1 MSSSRKTTP
10 KGSERFDLR
19 LEAPVKARLTEAAT
33 KAGFATVSAYV
44 RHILMRE
51 VDSQST
57 GRQIDDMEH
66 KAIATIDRLS
76 REVHQLRIQHMATW
90 SLVDALTK
98 AFFTCVPEPPPPQ
111 MTEQATA
118 NAKRRYDR
126 LLLVVAQTMRTQG
139 PATLRE
145 LERNVGS

>member
-1 MSSSRKTTP
+1 
-10 KGSERFDLR
+10 
-19 LEAPVKARLTEAAT
+19 
-33 KAGFATVSAYV
+33 
-44 RHILMRE
+44 
-51 VDSQST
+51 
-57 GRQIDDMEH
+57 
-66 KAIATIDRLS
+66 
-76 REVHQLRIQHMATW
+76 MATW

-98 AFFTCVPEPPPPQ
+98 AFFTCVPEPPPQ

-126 LLLVVAQTMRTQG
+126 LLLVVAQTMRAQG